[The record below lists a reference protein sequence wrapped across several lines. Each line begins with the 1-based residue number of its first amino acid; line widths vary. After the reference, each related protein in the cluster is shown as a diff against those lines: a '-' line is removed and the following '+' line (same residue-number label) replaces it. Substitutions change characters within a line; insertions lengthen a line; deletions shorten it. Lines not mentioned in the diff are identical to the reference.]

1 MIISFI
7 ASGCKIIYHYITNN
21 IIKNKE
27 KSKMKK
33 IIMGC
38 TVMAAI
44 ALMSTACSNQNK
56 TVKEVDTTAVE
67 ETTTE
72 QEQQSLK
79 KMTEQGNPLEVNLA
93 EISEEN
99 DGKYK
104 AWLKIST
111 AYDDTLSMYNTDSVP
126 AGTTAIVVDM
136 EISGMD
142 ISDTTLYWCYELT
155 SGEDQISVWN
165 DSSPSDKLTVNG
177 DGKYRMVFDA
187 KKALGGTIDNIGSLQ
202 IVSPG
207 FDEKTATKVKVISA
221 GYLGGDAD
229 ISDYVTGKV
238 E

>member
-1 MIISFI
+1 
-7 ASGCKIIYHYITNN
+7 
-21 IIKNKE
+21 
-27 KSKMKK
+27 MKK

-99 DGKYK
+99 DGKY
-104 AWLKIST
+104 
-111 AYDDTLSMYNTDSVP
+111 
-126 AGTTAIVVDM
+126 
-136 EISGMD
+136 
-142 ISDTTLYWCYELT
+142 
-155 SGEDQISVWN
+155 
-165 DSSPSDKLTVNG
+165 
-177 DGKYRMVFDA
+177 RMVFDA

-202 IVSPG
+202 IVFPG

>member
-1 MIISFI
+1 
-7 ASGCKIIYHYITNN
+7 
-21 IIKNKE
+21 
-27 KSKMKK
+27 MKK

-56 TVKEVDTTAVE
+56 TAKEVDTTAVE
-67 ETTTE
+67 ETITE

-93 EISEEN
+93 EIAEEN
-99 DGKYK
+99 DGEYK

-111 AYDDTLSMYNTDSVP
+111 VYDELLSMYNSDSVP

-142 ISDTTLYWCYELT
+142 ISETTLCWCYELT
-155 SGEDQISVWN
+155 TGENLISVWD
-165 DSSPSDKLTVNG
+165 DSSASDKLTVKE
-177 DGKYRMVFDA
+177 DGRYRMVFDA
-187 KKALGGTIDNIGSLQ
+187 KKALGGTIDKIGSLQ
-202 IVSPG
+202 IVFPG
-207 FDEKTATKVKVISA
+207 FDETTGTKVKVISA

-229 ISDYVTGKV
+229 ISDYVTGKL